1 MRRAVRS
8 PRRNRA
14 TTRSPASPTAS
25 EPPRDLIGAQPCLR
39 AAQERDADEA
49 AHLELSAAVDK
60 AHAAAI
66 NLAVVGIENLSAG
79 VLLAVPAQPPQDLQA
94 DDRRVPQLAAAFLA
108 QGIRT
113 GRRRGKHRL
122 HGGFELSVDLDD
134 AHQAVGL
141 PGAIAVGLPE
151 AGGGWWVSGGGR
163 RGGGARRAG
172 GVLRR
177 FAPLR

>member
-1 MRRAVRS
+1 MGREVRS

-14 TTRSPASPTAS
+14 TPRSRASPTAS

-39 AAQERDADEA
+39 AAQERDPDEA

-122 HGGFELSVDLDD
+122 HRALELSADLAD
-134 AHQAVGL
+134 AHQAGRL
-141 PGAIAVGLPE
+141 PRAIAVGLPE

-163 RGGGARRAG
+163 RDGGQRSG
-172 GVLRR
+172 GER
-177 FAPLR
+177 